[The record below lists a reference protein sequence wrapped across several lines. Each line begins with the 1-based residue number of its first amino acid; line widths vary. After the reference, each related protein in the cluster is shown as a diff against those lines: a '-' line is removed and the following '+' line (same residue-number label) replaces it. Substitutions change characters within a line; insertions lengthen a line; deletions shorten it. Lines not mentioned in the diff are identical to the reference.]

1 LCGLEYDAFM
11 AKRGDIEKLK
21 GVLRLG
27 SLVFGL
33 SAVALLIAPRF
44 FLNLLGIAGS
54 ATLDWS
60 MQMIGITL
68 FALTGNMFAVSLYSS
83 DAGMLWVARVMQIA
97 AFGLAV
103 LTLFIPTGV
112 NWFVIVFAL
121 IGFGFSAAYTL
132 LLLKRNPEA

>member
-1 LCGLEYDAFM
+1 M
-11 AKRGDIEKLK
+11 AKRGDVTKLR

-33 SAVALLIAPRF
+33 SAVALIFAPRF
-44 FLNLLGIAGS
+44 FTDLLGLIGNPN
-54 ATLDWS
+54 LDWA

-68 FALTGNMFAVSLYSS
+68 VALTGNMFVVSMHAS
-83 DAGMLWVARVMQIA
+83 DAGVLWAARVMQVA
-97 AFGLAV
+97 AFGLGV

-112 NWFVIVFAL
+112 NWFVIVYAL

-132 LLLKRNPEA
+132 LLLRKNLEG

>member
-1 LCGLEYDAFM
+1 M
-11 AKRGDIEKLK
+11 AKRGDVSRLR

-33 SAVALLIAPRF
+33 SAIALLFAPRL
-44 FLNLLGIAGS
+44 FLDLLGIAGS
-54 ATLDWS
+54 PDLDWS

-68 FALTGNMFAVSLYSS
+68 VALSGNMFVVSFHASYP
-83 DAGMLWVARVMQIA
+83 GVLWAARVMQVS
-97 AFGLAV
+97 AFALGV

-112 NWFVIVFAL
+112 NWFVVVYAL

-132 LLLKRNPEA
+132 LLFKRNPEA